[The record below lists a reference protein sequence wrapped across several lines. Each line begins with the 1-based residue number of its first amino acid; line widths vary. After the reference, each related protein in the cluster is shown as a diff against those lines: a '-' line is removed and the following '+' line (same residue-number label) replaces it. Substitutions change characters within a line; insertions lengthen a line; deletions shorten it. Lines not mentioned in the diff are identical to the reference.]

1 MKLVVDKR
9 AVAEELDRIAAFM
22 KLKGENPFRVRA
34 FRSAARTVKALPKP
48 IEAAV
53 EDGSLASTRGI
64 GRSTLQVIHDMM
76 TSGRS
81 QLLEDL
87 RGQVP
92 TGLVDMLAISGL
104 GVAKIRQIHS
114 ALGIETLPEL
124 EAAALDGRLAKLPR
138 FGHRTASNIAKAISY
153 LQRSRQFKLVHHAA
167 DEADRLVGALARMPG
182 VTQAIVAGDLRR
194 RCELV
199 RELVVLLIADATP
212 ADVFQ
217 RLSQLPGIH
226 EFASRDERRVAVHFA
241 GGGTAAIVV
250 TTPVNAG
257 TVLVQVTGS
266 PAHLAQV
273 ESHARSLGYT
283 TSGAALWRGSTF
295 VPTPDEQTFYRALD
309 LEFIPP
315 ELREGADEI
324 TAAETGGLPALV
336 EADDLRGVLHCHTPD
351 SDGSSTLQE
360 LALAAREARYGYLGV
375 SDHSQSATYAGGLS
389 AADLRRQGDEIDAV
403 NATVPGIRVLK
414 GVESDIL
421 PDGSLDYDAATL
433 DTLDFVIASIHN
445 RLTMEKDEMTARLL
459 TAMENPYV
467 TIIGHPTGRLL
478 LARGSYEV
486 DLDRIFEKA
495 AASGVAIEINADPHR
510 LDLDWRVLRRA
521 QDLGVVIAIGA
532 DAHNAAGLA
541 NVSFGVGIA
550 RKGWLTREHV
560 LNTQS
565 CEEFLAFAQ
574 DRRNS

>member
-1 MKLVVDKR
+1 MKLVVDKK

-22 KLKGENPFRVRA
+22 ELKGENPFRVRA
-34 FRSAARTVKALPKP
+34 FRSAARTVKGLPKP
-48 IEAAV
+48 IDVAF

-64 GRSTLQVIHDMM
+64 GRSTLQVIHDVMA
-76 TSGRS
+76 SGRS
-81 QLLEDL
+81 QLLEEL
-87 RGQVP
+87 RGHVP
-92 TGLVDMLAISGL
+92 PGLVDMLAISGL

-114 ALGIETLPEL
+114 TLGIETLPEL
-124 EAAALDGRLAKLPR
+124 EAAALDGRLATLPR
-138 FGHRTASNIAKAISY
+138 FGHRTASNIAKAIAY
-153 LQRSRQFKLVHHAA
+153 LQRSREFKLVHHAT
-167 DEADRLVGALARMPG
+167 DEAHRLVAALERLPG
-182 VTQAIVAGDLRR
+182 VTKAIVAGDLRR

-212 ADVFQ
+212 AEVFQ

-226 EFASRDERRVAVHFA
+226 EFASRDERRVTVRFA
-241 GGGTAAIVV
+241 GGGAAAIVV

-273 ESHARSLGYT
+273 ERHARSLGFT

-295 VPTPDEQTFYRALD
+295 VPTPDEQSFYHALG
-309 LEFIPP
+309 LELIPP

-324 TAAETGGLPALV
+324 TAAQTGGLPTLV
-336 EADDLRGVLHCHTPD
+336 EPDNLRGVLHCHTPD
-351 SDGSSTLQE
+351 SDGSSTIQE
-360 LALAAREARYGYLGV
+360 LTIAAREAGYEYLGV
-375 SDHSQSATYAGGLS
+375 SDHSHSAAYAGGLS
-389 AADLRRQGDEIDAV
+389 AADLRRQGDKIDAV
-403 NATVPGIRVLK
+403 NAAAPGIHVLK

-421 PDGSLDYDAATL
+421 PDGSLDYDGATL

-445 RLTMEKDEMTARLL
+445 RLTMERDEMTARLL
-459 TAMENPYV
+459 TAMDNPYV

-478 LARGSYEV
+478 LARGAYEV

-495 AASGVAIEINADPHR
+495 AVNRVAIEINGDPHR

-550 RKGWLTREHV
+550 RKGWLTREHI
-560 LNTQS
+560 LNAQS
-565 CEEFLAFAQ
+565 CGEFLAFAQ
-574 DRRNS
+574 DRRNP